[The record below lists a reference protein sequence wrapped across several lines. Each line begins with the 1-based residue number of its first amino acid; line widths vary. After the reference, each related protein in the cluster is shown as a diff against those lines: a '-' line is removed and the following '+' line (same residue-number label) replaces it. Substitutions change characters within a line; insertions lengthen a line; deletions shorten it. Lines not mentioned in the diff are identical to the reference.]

1 VVCER
6 SGPYRSCLTLQGAN
20 GVRSG
25 SAGVGPREWLE
36 PLNIPVVA
44 DLPVGKNL
52 QDHLFT
58 VHVRGL
64 CAAIPGLLHSLS
76 GVLTN

>member
-1 VVCER
+1 VVYGR
-6 SGPYRSCLTLQGAN
+6 SGPRRSCLTRQGAN

-58 VHVRGL
+58 IHVHGL
-64 CAAIPGLLHSLS
+64 CAAIHALS
-76 GVLTN
+76 